1 MARKKKAELPKNFNS
16 MRIKESSRVKTFV
29 TDEEEAEMRK
39 LRAFGLSYQKIA
51 DHLGRSKLTVM
62 YHLKEIEW
70 VEQLRADNKERSRV
84 WYKNNKDKRH
94 RYYEYKKELLKKGEM
109 E

>member
-1 MARKKKAELPKNFNS
+1 MARKKTADLPKNFNS

-29 TDEEEAEMRK
+29 TDEERK
-39 LRAFGLSYQKIA
+39 LRAIGLSYQKIA

>member
-29 TDEEEAEMRK
+29 TVEEEAEMFK
-39 LRAFGLSYQKIA
+39 LRALGLSYQKIA

-62 YHLKEIEW
+62 YHLKEVEW

-84 WYKNNKDKRH
+84 WYRNNKDKRH
-94 RYYEYKKELLKKGEM
+94 RYYEHKKELCKKGEM